1 MNPFNETKVGLLYKE
16 LNSENL
22 SNVVYATGYIYYIFI
37 AS

>member
-1 MNPFNETKVGLLYKE
+1 MIPFNETKVSLLYKE

-22 SNVVYATGYIYYIFI
+22 SNVYATGYIYYIFI